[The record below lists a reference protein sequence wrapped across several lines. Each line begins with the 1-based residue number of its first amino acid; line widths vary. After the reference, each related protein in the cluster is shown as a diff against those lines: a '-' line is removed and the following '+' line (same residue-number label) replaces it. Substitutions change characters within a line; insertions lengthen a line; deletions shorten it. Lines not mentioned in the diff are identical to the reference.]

1 MNRAIGCLAGVLA
14 LALWP
19 GAAVAQTGA
28 WETTMAAGRG
38 AHQGGHYAEAE
49 EKFSAALKEAEAFG
63 PEDPRL
69 AASLN
74 NLASLYAA
82 RGQAAGAEPL
92 LRRPL
97 GIREKTLG
105 PEHPEVAQSLNALVE
120 LHRAR
125 GQAGAAEPL
134 ASGALAI
141 AEKGRGPGPPGRG
154 EIRRGRVAL
163 SPGVRNP
170 GKGAGAGA
178 PPRGNES

>member
-28 WETTMAAGRG
+28 WETTMAAGMS

-82 RGQAAGAEPL
+82 RGQAARAEPLSRQALAIREKVLGAEHADVAASLENLGSIYAAQGQYAQAEPL
-92 LRRPL
+92 LRRAL

-105 PEHPEVAQSLNALVE
+105 PEHPEVAQSLNALV
-120 LHRAR
+120 
-125 GQAGAAEPL
+125 
-134 ASGALAI
+134 
-141 AEKGRGPGPPGRG
+141 
-154 EIRRGRVAL
+154 
-163 SPGVRNP
+163 
-170 GKGAGAGA
+170 
-178 PPRGNES
+178 